1 MSLLSVSTVSRTG
14 EASAFASLKTSLAE
28 GAVNVDLDASFLVQ
42 IVLFV
47 LLLLILKPL
56 LFDPMLKLFEE
67 REKRIEG
74 TRREA
79 AKEDKRSAEA
89 LAKYEAVLAKARE
102 AGNAES
108 AGIRG
113 EGMKKET
120 AMLAEVRAKVAA
132 TLEEGRGAI
141 ASARRDA
148 RARLGADA
156 QGLGRDIATR
166 VLGRQ
171 VS

>member
-1 MSLLSVSTVSRTG
+1 MSLLSVSAVLRTG
-14 EASAFASLKTSLAE
+14 ETLAE

-47 LLLLILKPL
+47 VLLAILKPL

-108 AGIRG
+108 AAIRG
-113 EGMKKET
+113 EGTKKEN
-120 AMLAEVRAKVAA
+120 ALLAGVRTQVAA
-132 TLEEGRGAI
+132 TLEEGRGGI
-141 ASARRDA
+141 ASAKRDA

-156 QGLGRDIATR
+156 QMLGRDIASR

-171 VS
+171 VSP

>member
-1 MSLLSVSTVSRTG
+1 MSLLSVSTVSLTG
-14 EASAFASLKTSLAE
+14 VSLAE
-28 GAVNVDLDASFLVQ
+28 GGVNVDLDASFVVQ
-42 IVLFV
+42 IVIFLV
-47 LLLLILKPL
+47 LLAILKPL

-108 AGIRG
+108 ATIRG
-113 EGMKKET
+113 EGTKRET
-120 AMLAEVRAKVAA
+120 ALLADVRAQVAA
-132 TLEEGRGAI
+132 TLEEGRGGI
-141 ASARRDA
+141 ASAKRDA

-156 QGLGRDIATR
+156 QTLGRQIATR
-166 VLGRQ
+166 VLGRE
-171 VS
+171 VSS